1 MRAWTFIMHYVNE
14 QRVKILSTI
23 YEKSILTLEL
33 PAVLEKIAQYA
44 VSDGAKERIRAIRP
58 YRYLEDIR
66 IRTLG
71 KSRTRCA

>member
-1 MRAWTFIMHYVNE
+1 MSS
-14 QRVKILSTI
+14 L

-44 VSDGAKERIRAIRP
+44 VSEGAKERIRAIRP

-66 IRTLG
+66 ISLAEITDALRLMA
-71 KSRTRCA
+71 SRRLFRALPM